1 MQRELAVGSNLIS
14 KFFSFG
20 NNNFYRTPVLK
31 MWTSV
36 LVVLL
41 IAVNVIAMEKARFD
55 NYRIYSIGVENDE
68 QLQVL
73 QNLESHQDSIQFIM
87 PPTVNQTSVEVIVP
101 PHKFA
106 DFSELCDKYQMKNQ
120 IKIENLQR

>member
-1 MQRELAVGSNLIS
+1 M
-14 KFFSFG
+14 
-20 NNNFYRTPVLK
+20 LK
-31 MWTSV
+31 SV

-41 IAVNVIAMEKARFD
+41 IAVNVIAIEKARFD
-55 NYRIYSIGVENDE
+55 NYRVYLIEVENDE

-73 QNLESHQDSIQFIM
+73 QKLESHQDSLQFIM
-87 PPTVNQTSVEVIVP
+87 PPTINQTSVEVIVP

-106 DFSELCDKYQMKNQ
+106 DFSELCDKYQMKNE